1 MICTCVFAPLVK
13 LLDSSRTGNFGSP
26 WLYPAKHFPLS
37 MCHSCYH
44 LIGILNQIDWLLKS
58 ASSSAVSSAKSWV
71 CLLVICFSKIK
82 QWDLTIEQSMRR
94 SLKSPCT
101 HGWCAVYPLFG
112 NHWPSLHLSHV
123 PVTGTWS
130 SLLSCSVGRQAS
142 SLSWLWG
149 WEMIRAVWPA
159 WRCVFGE
166 FTILFRAWTF
176 LEASPLC

>member
-1 MICTCVFAPLVK
+1 MVCTCVFAPLVK
-13 LLDSSRTGNFGSP
+13 LLDSSRTGNFGSL

-44 LIGILNQIDWLLKS
+44 LIGILNRIDWLFKIS
-58 ASSSAVSSAKSWV
+58 FVFSSIISEIVGV
-71 CLLVICFSKIK
+71 MLVVCFSKIK
-82 QWDLTIEQSMRR
+82 QWDLTIEQSMWC

-101 HGWCAVYPLFG
+101 HGWCAVCLLFG

-130 SLLSCSVGRQAS
+130 GLLNCSVGRQAS
-142 SLSWLWG
+142 FLSWLWS

-159 WRCVFGE
+159 RRSIFGE
-166 FTILFRAWTF
+166 STILFRA
-176 LEASPLC
+176 